1 MLREVCHNVTVEPAL
16 QPVSEEVF
24 QNRGSSTNEGARLD
38 IAVDN
43 FWEGGQRDVRVFN
56 PCAPTYR
63 NLTLKSC
70 YIRVEREKQRKFDDR
85 IREMEF
91 GSFSPLIFST
101 SGGYGPI
108 APTVYKR
115 LATLI
120 SCKFNKSYNSTINYI
135 RCCLSFSLIRSVGLC
150 LRGTRSSPPVSRWI
164 ASYI

>member
-43 FWEGGQRDVRVFN
+43 FWEGGQRAFFDVRVLN

-70 YIRVEREKQRKFDDR
+70 YIRVEREKQRKFDER
-85 IREMEF
+85 IREVEF

-108 APTVYKR
+108 AQTVYKR
-115 LATLI
+115 LATLS
-120 SCKFNKSYNSTINYI
+120 SCKFNKSYNSYH
-135 RCCLSFSLIRSVGLC
+135 
-150 LRGTRSSPPVSRWI
+150 
-164 ASYI
+164 